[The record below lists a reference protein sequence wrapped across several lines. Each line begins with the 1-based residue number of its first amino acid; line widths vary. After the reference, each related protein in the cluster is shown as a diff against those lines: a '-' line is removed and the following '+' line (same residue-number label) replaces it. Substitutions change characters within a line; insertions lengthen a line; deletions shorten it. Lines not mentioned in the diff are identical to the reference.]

1 MAKPIQTYGL
11 NPYARDA
18 YGLAGG
24 ITEET
29 SPNVVQ
35 RQDTGDY
42 ANVEEN
48 PQMNVRAQQLT
59 AKATQ
64 DMKSALTGE
73 FNKLSGSVRVGE
85 AAEANAKN
93 KAQTDLREKIGM
105 MLYANGAGTETF
117 KLADP
122 EYAMLVHTHAA
133 QQRLMASGINPATP
147 NPLNM

>member
-11 NPYARDA
+11 NPYARESYA
-18 YGLAGG
+18 LGG
-24 ITEET
+24 GMTEGT

-35 RQDTGDY
+35 EQDTGDY

-48 PQMNVRAQQLT
+48 PQMGMRAQQLT

-73 FNKLSGSVRVGE
+73 FNKLSGSVKVGE

-105 MLYANGAGTETF
+105 MLYANGNWN
-117 KLADP
+117 
-122 EYAMLVHTHAA
+122 
-133 QQRLMASGINPATP
+133 RNI
-147 NPLNM
+147 